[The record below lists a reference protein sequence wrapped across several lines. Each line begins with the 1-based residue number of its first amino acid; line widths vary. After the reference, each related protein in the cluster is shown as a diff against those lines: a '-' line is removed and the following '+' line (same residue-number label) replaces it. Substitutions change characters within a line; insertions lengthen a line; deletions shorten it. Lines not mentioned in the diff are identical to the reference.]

1 MNPTHTDVA
10 PTNLYS
16 IGKSLSLVDSVAHRH
31 LTVVIVELLRVGEIR
46 SQTVVVQILD
56 SSRDDKRTGEY
67 FAKFFDSSCYTPDI
81 GEFEGSATEF
91 MKAQLT
97 NEVRA
102 DENVA
107 GNISARICWPL

>member
-1 MNPTHTDVA
+1 MVA
-10 PTNLYS
+10 TKLYS
-16 IGKSLSLVDSVAHRH
+16 IGKSLCLIDAVAHGQP
-31 LTVVIVELLRVGEIR
+31 TVVIVQVLRVGKIR
-46 SQTVVVQILD
+46 SQTVIVRD
-56 SSRDDKRTGEY
+56 SNSSRDDKSTREY
-67 FAKFFDSSCYTPDI
+67 LAKFFDSSYYTLDI
-81 GEFEGSATEF
+81 GEFDGSATEF